1 MIVVS
6 ACLCG
11 VNCKYN
17 GKNNLNNEILNLFEK
32 GEAVLI
38 CPEQLGGQCTPRSP
52 HEISN
57 ATGADVID
65 GKAKIMG
72 PDGDNATDEFL
83 KGAYES
89 LKIAK
94 ACGAKVAILKSRS
107 PSCGYGEIYDGSFS
121 GKKIKG
127 NGVTAEL
134 FLRNEIKIFTEED
147 FHYNI
152 DLSKE

>member
-17 GKNNLNNEILNLFEK
+17 GGNNLNEEILKLLRK

-38 CPEQLGGQCTPRSP
+38 CPEQLGGQATPRP
-52 HEISN
+52 AHEIFN
-57 ATGADVID
+57 AEGSDVLD
-65 GKAKIMG
+65 GKACIKG
-72 PDGDNATDEFL
+72 PEGDDATEQFV
-83 KGAYES
+83 KGAYEA

-94 ACGAKVAILKSRS
+94 ECDAHVAILKARS
-107 PSCGYGEIYDGSFS
+107 PSCGCGEVYDGSFT
-121 GKKIKG
+121 GGIRKG

-134 FLRNEIKIFTEED
+134 FLRNGIKVYTEENYYEILHA
-147 FHYNI
+147 F
-152 DLSKE
+152 

>member
-17 GKNNLNNEILNLFEK
+17 GGNNLHNDILELLKK
-32 GEAVLI
+32 GKAVLI
-38 CPEQLGGQCTPRSP
+38 CPEQLGGQATPRP
-52 HEISN
+52 AHEIFN
-57 ATGADVID
+57 AEGSDVLD
-65 GKAKIMG
+65 GKAYVLG
-72 PDGDNATDEFL
+72 PEGDDATEKFL

-94 ACGAKVAILKSRS
+94 ECGAHIAILKARS
-107 PSCGYGEIYDGSFS
+107 PSCGCKEIYDGSFT
-121 GKKIKG
+121 GKKREG

-134 FLRNEIKIFTEED
+134 FLRNGIKVYTEENYIWGD
-147 FHYNI
+147 GLNE
-152 DLSKE
+152 L